1 MAILLLMTAHL
12 LGDFMFQSAKIAHKK
27 LENIKYFLLHCMIYA
42 IFIFLALI
50 SFGPLKNIIFIFI
63 FIVLSHAIIDYCR
76 IKISLSINK
85 KQIDFALFVID
96 QIAHIIIILIC
107 AYFIKGYSAGGYAVL
122 NALNKHIQ
130 LWQLY
135 NILVYILM
143 FVICLSPTAVFIKKV
158 FIFFSMQNYA
168 EVETEE
174 ELIKSGYLIGILER
188 TIILILGF
196 SGQTGAIGFVLAA
209 KSLARFKQ
217 LENRNFAEKYLV
229 GTLLSAA
236 ISLFCIV
243 VGNLLL
249 IK

>member
-1 MAILLLMTAHL
+1 MAILLLITAHL
-12 LGDFMFQSAKIAHKK
+12 LGDFIFQSAKIAHKK
-27 LENIKYFLLHCMIYA
+27 IENIKYFLLHCTIYA
-42 IFIFLALI
+42 AMIFLALI
-50 SFGPLKNIIFIFI
+50 SFGPVKNIIFIFSA
-63 FIVLSHAIIDYCR
+63 IVLSHAVIDYCR
-76 IKISLSINK
+76 IKITKKIGQ
-85 KQIDFALFVID
+85 KQIDFALFLND
-96 QIAHIIIILIC
+96 QILHIIIILIC
-107 AYFIKGYSAGGYAVL
+107 AYFIKGYSAAGYAVINSL
-122 NALNKHIQ
+122 SRHIQ

-143 FVICLSPTAVFIKKV
+143 FIICLSPTAVFIKKV
-158 FIFFSMQNYA
+158 FIFFSMQNDV

-188 TIILILGF
+188 TIILLLGF

-236 ISLFCIV
+236 VSLFCIV